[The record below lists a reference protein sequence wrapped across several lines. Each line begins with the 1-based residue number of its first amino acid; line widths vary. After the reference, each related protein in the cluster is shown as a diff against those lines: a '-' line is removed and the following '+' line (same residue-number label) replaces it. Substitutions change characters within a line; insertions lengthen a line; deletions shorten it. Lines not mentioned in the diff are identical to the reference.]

1 MRACVRACFLSLLSC
16 CESSCVLVCISLRR
30 ELKKLKKQ
38 SFNYYRA
45 DPISTVLENVQL
57 DEAHRMDELIEA
69 TKVWL
74 EEEGSDMLRDAARD
88 ILQLY

>member
-1 MRACVRACFLSLLSC
+1 M
-16 CESSCVLVCISLRR
+16 
-30 ELKKLKKQ
+30 
-38 SFNYYRA
+38 
-45 DPISTVLENVQL
+45 LENVQL

-88 ILQLY
+88 ILQLYWFKEREREREKARYNKLQQHTSFKMHVIDPS